1 MSFREVIASF
11 LSGGMGNH
19 YSRYGDYTIGA
30 DKLSNNVVTF
40 LRQWMESDDP
50 VLRAHTGDEG
60 TIVACAIEEFHIAE
74 AGKDTIKRHNKGERD
89 KIDELHRLAD
99 EAEKISKKLKEV
111 EASGEIILTLG
122 RNYSVWPR
130 PPKLSFDEMASVH
143 RNSAVILRAAA
154 RNAFTLP
161 TKQTGAKVWARGQFL
176 RGMVAAVLFSKSDP
190 AHPDDRPEPR
200 LVDED
205 CELIAAL
212 ANLIF
217 DTAYIAKD
225 VRQALNTD
233 RSSRSSKAL
242 KRKSNTFRKK
252 IDIV

>member
-130 PPKLSFDEMASVH
+130 PPKLSFDEMASGTGIVRSFYVPPRGTH
-143 RNSAVILRAAA
+143 SPCRPNRRAQRSGHVDSFCEAWSLRSCS
-154 RNAFTLP
+154 
-161 TKQTGAKVWARGQFL
+161 Q
-176 RGMVAAVLFSKSDP
+176 
-190 AHPDDRPEPR
+190 
-200 LVDED
+200 
-205 CELIAAL
+205 
-212 ANLIF
+212 NLIPHIPTIGPSR
-217 DTAYIAKD
+217 DLLTRTA
-225 VRQALNTD
+225 
-233 RSSRSSKAL
+233 S
-242 KRKSNTFRKK
+242 
-252 IDIV
+252 